1 MLTSKE
7 MTELLHVDRS
17 TIYRMAEAGRLPAV
31 KVGKQWRFPK
41 SQVNNWLQ
49 SQGLAELAQPE
60 TQLTVQTQPASFPKN
75 DEFSNLFPLHCVQ
88 LIQDTFADALG
99 VMMIVTD
106 INGQPATQISNP
118 CGLFEAISD
127 QPQAVQKCVEQWQ
140 ELAHKLD
147 LEPKFSPSHLG
158 GLLCARAMIRVG
170 TELQGMVF
178 VGGIAPQSWPPAAET
193 VQTVA
198 AEFGVN
204 PQIINAHINDVYYL
218 NQDEQAHVLSLVQRI
233 ANIVAYIIDERTSL
247 MSRLDTIAQLA
258 R

>member
-17 TIYRMAEAGRLPAV
+17 TIYRMAESGKLPAV

-41 SQVNNWLQ
+41 TQVNNWLQ
-49 SQGLAELAQPE
+49 SQGLAEPAQPD
-60 TQLTVQTQPASFPKN
+60 VQPAVQIQPASTPQN
-75 DEFSNLFPLHCVQ
+75 GEFSNLFPLHCVQ

-99 VMMIVTD
+99 VMMVVTD
-106 INGQPATQISNP
+106 INGQPATRVSNP

-127 QPQAVQKCVEQWQ
+127 QPQAVQKCVDQWHDM
-140 ELAHKLD
+140 AHTLD

-178 VGGIAPQSWPPAAET
+178 VGGIAPQAWPPSEEA
-193 VQTVA
+193 VQAVA

-204 PQIINAHINDVYYL
+204 PQIIGTHINDVFYL
-218 NQDEQAHVLSLVQRI
+218 DQDEQAHVLSLVQRI

-247 MSRLDTIAQLA
+247 MSKLDTIAQLA